1 MLYRAKLR
9 HIPGVFC
16 GKSPDAPL
24 YHPWITTASSRSTVP
39 HGAQWW
45 EALRSFLPLGGI
57 YDWLTRVLEIGAT
70 LAFTR
75 FPRWSNPPWVDLSD
89 WLVML
94 SITEGQEK
102 NIAKPHALSQPSS
115 EQSMKILRI
124 KAVMEMTGLPR
135 STVYWYMKSGSF
147 PKSIKLGVRSA
158 GWLEEDLL
166 EWIRCRKMEGG

>member
-1 MLYRAKLR
+1 M
-9 HIPGVFC
+9 
-16 GKSPDAPL
+16 
-24 YHPWITTASSRSTVP
+24 
-39 HGAQWW
+39 
-45 EALRSFLPLGGI
+45 
-57 YDWLTRVLEIGAT
+57 
-70 LAFTR
+70 
-75 FPRWSNPPWVDLSD
+75 DLSD